1 LTQSLS
7 RKRKGHEGGGSVD
20 EADREAGKRARAYVD
35 PPPPKE
41 ERPRRERRRFDDVQA
56 NGDERGKGDISS
68 RGQKNGELAVNG
80 DLQSGATP
88 RVSYRI

>member
-1 LTQSLS
+1 LS
-7 RKRKGHEGGGSVD
+7 RKRKDHEGGGGVD

-35 PPPPKE
+35 PPPPE
-41 ERPRRERRRFDDVQA
+41 ERPRRERRRFDDVEA

-68 RGQKNGELAVNG
+68 REQKNGEVAVNS

-88 RVSYRI
+88 KVGYRI